1 MIDWDIPWSLV
12 RLEQRAGRLHRIG
25 QEHDVYV
32 YHLVAPDTREGRV
45 QQVMLDNLTA
55 ASRALNG
62 RIYDLL
68 DATVDRAGFNFGA
81 AMAAAQRDPDA
92 AAHVLAAVPD
102 TETLVARAKEIVAD
116 EDQLRTPVNPGE
128 AMQRLAADR
137 LQAINPVIVSAFVD
151 QIAPVEGWTVTTG
164 PTPGIRVLRSGQAPL
179 PEAFG
184 GGHECLIAADAA
196 AVIKARE
203 EQFRRAGDVIVLG
216 PTEEAFQ
223 ELVKRASR
231 RCAGDLLAGGPAV
244 DLASLTGY
252 TLFVYAAD
260 LEHHDGLRR
269 ARRTTPFLIRYSGA
283 GAFTVAWE
291 SVMNLA
297 ATTGPLVPPEPAA
310 RFEAD
315 AAARAAVED
324 EAARLER
331 EQRAITV

>member
-1 MIDWDIPWSLV
+1 M
-12 RLEQRAGRLHRIG
+12 H
-25 QEHDVYV
+25 V

-81 AMAAAQRDPDA
+81 AMAAAHRDPDA

-151 QIAPVEGWTVTTG
+151 QVAPVEGWTVTTG

-179 PEAFG
+179 PGAFG
-184 GGHECLIAADAA
+184 EGHECLIAADAA

-231 RCAGDLLAGGPAV
+231 RCAGDLLAGAAAV

-297 ATTGPLVPPEPAA
+297 PATGPPVPPGAGRPF
-310 RFEAD
+310 RS
-315 AAARAAVED
+315 
-324 EAARLER
+324 
-331 EQRAITV
+331 